1 MSERFATRGVREGK
15 EIQLTIEVLSSV
27 TMLITSVE
35 WVGKVPTVFTS
46 RSELA
51 TGAAKTEATKGRASR
66 MEVNRIV
73 LDCCCLVG
81 DLVNVVKVK

>member
-1 MSERFATRGVREGK
+1 
-15 EIQLTIEVLSSV
+15 
-27 TMLITSVE
+27 MLITLVG
-35 WVGKVPTVFTS
+35 WVGKVPTVLTS

-73 LDCCCLVG
+73 LDVLLVG
-81 DLVNVVKVK
+81 WLVGWWFGERCRSQVMNE